1 MFSMIVVHVTQS
13 IQEWTG
19 YQIVISDSKRYSKF
33 FFSDSKRYAKKAFL
47 LLHGASVLDWKL
59 SLY

>member
-19 YQIVISDSKRYSKF
+19 YQIAISDSKRYSKF

-47 LLHGASVLDWKL
+47 LLHGARVLD
-59 SLY
+59 